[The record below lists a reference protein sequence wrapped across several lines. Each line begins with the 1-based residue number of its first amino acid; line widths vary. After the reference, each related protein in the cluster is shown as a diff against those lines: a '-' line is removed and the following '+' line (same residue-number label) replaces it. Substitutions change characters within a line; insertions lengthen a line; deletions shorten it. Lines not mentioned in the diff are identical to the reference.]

1 MKSLFILLTLILFSN
16 PCFCV
21 SAFPGELTFTQNDG
35 DQFKGNLRGDEW
47 LNYVSLPNDYVAL
60 YNKDSKNYEY
70 ALIQVKDGKSSLV
83 TSGQKVDE
91 KLHLN
96 DPKELEKTI
105 PPLDISM
112 LSKLDRKSRED
123 VFTHDE
129 HKKEHNKSNYKHKV
143 LKTKST
149 QWKEILKEKDLPE

>member
-1 MKSLFILLTLILFSN
+1 MKSLLILLTLLLFSI

-35 DQFKGNLRGDEW
+35 DQFKGNLKGDEW
-47 LNYVSLPNDYVAL
+47 LNYVALPNDYVAL
-60 YNKDSKNYEY
+60 YNKESKNYEY
-70 ALIQVKDGKSSLV
+70 AIIEVSDGKSSLV

-91 KLHLN
+91 RLHLD
-96 DPKELEKTI
+96 DPQELEKTI
-105 PPLDISM
+105 PPLDITM
-112 LSKLDRKSRED
+112 LSKLDRRSREEII
-123 VFTHDE
+123 THNEDQR
-129 HKKEHNKSNYKHKV
+129 EHNKSKYKHKV